1 MNKILILSTART
13 GTNYFIESLN
23 KSPKT
28 LIYTECLD
36 TSLFMMHNKKDSMI
50 RLMIGDS
57 NKDLQLITDD
67 EIEELKQIQEESH
80 RDYWN
85 KLWNLYTTRA
95 EDRGI
100 ENIGIK
106 FFPCYLFR
114 SPDLLLDDILSK
126 FDKFVFIER
135 DPLEIFY
142 SKIKITQLH
151 HKWMDVAIYGTD
163 HRQRIKDYVPTSQG
177 VTQTWLNQWINSWIG
192 NDLRFLKEVKKRI
205 PDHLTIQYDTLGSK
219 EISEYCNFQF
229 TDFHTYDKM
238 KYDYKEWL
246 NKETMFKTEYE
257 KLISTL

>member
-67 EIEELKQIQEESH
+67 EIQELKQIQEESH

-85 KLWNLYTTRA
+85 KLWDLYTTRA

-142 SKIKITQLH
+142 SKITKNKRLRTNISGRNTDLV
-151 HKWMDVAIYGTD
+151 KSMDKFVD
-163 HRQRIKDYVPTSQG
+163 RK
-177 VTQTWLNQWINSWIG
+177 
-192 NDLRFLKEVKKRI
+192 
-205 PDHLTIQYDTLGSK
+205 
-219 EISEYCNFQF
+219 
-229 TDFHTYDKM
+229 
-238 KYDYKEWL
+238 
-246 NKETMFKTEYE
+246 
-257 KLISTL
+257 